1 MISSDENTR
10 VGTGRMDC
18 DGRDDCDDRSD
29 CGDHKDKGHYFDE
42 IVDLIERLRA
52 PGGCPWDRKQTL
64 EDLRTCITEEAYELA
79 EAITERDM
87 DKVREESG
95 DLLLQVVF
103 VASLA
108 REHGDFDMRDIVR
121 TICDKL
127 IRRHP
132 HVFGDVE
139 ARDSDAVLR
148 NWESIKLEERRARK
162 EDLSVLAGVPAGLPP
177 LLKAHRM
184 QGKAAHVGFDW
195 PGGDA
200 VPLFAKLDEEAAELR
215 EAVEHGD
222 AAAVE
227 DELGDLLFM
236 AVNLARHLGVN
247 PDAALSRACAKFA
260 GRFRRVEKQ
269 AAERGVRLE
278 DCSPEELD
286 ALWERAKAS
295 LGVEKIYDDGG
306 RR

>member
-1 MISSDENTR
+1 MIMRAGAFAFRLGGAILTSNGEN
-10 VGTGRMDC
+10 GAGGKC
-18 DGRDDCDDRSD
+18 AG
-29 CGDHKDKGHYFDE
+29 GKKHYFDE
-42 IVDLIERLRA
+42 IVELIERLRA

-64 EDLRTCITEEAYELA
+64 PDLRTCITEEAYELA
-79 EAITERDM
+79 EAISDRDM

-108 REHGDFDMRDIVR
+108 REQGDFGMEDVVR

-132 HVFGDVE
+132 HVFGTTE
-139 ARDSDAVLR
+139 ARGSDEVLK
-148 NWESIKLEERRARK
+148 NWESIKQEERRERK
-162 EDLSVLAGVPAGLPP
+162 EDLSVLAGVPSGLPP

-195 PGGDA
+195 PRGDSA
-200 VPLFAKLDEEAAELR
+200 PLFDKLNEEAAELR
-215 EAVEHGD
+215 EAVVRGD
-222 AAAVE
+222 ADAVE

-236 AVNLARHLGVN
+236 TVNLARHLDVN
-247 PDAALSRACAKFA
+247 PDAALSRACSKFA
-260 GRFRRVEKQ
+260 GRFRHVEAL

-278 DCSPEELD
+278 NCSLEELD
-286 ALWERAKAS
+286 ALWESAKGRTRA
-295 LGVEKIYDDGG
+295 I
-306 RR
+306 

>member
-1 MISSDENTR
+1 MPGFGGAIVTLSGGPEGGAVR
-10 VGTGRMDC
+10 A
-18 DGRDDCDDRSD
+18 
-29 CGDHKDKGHYFDE
+29 GDKKQKHYFDE
-42 IVDLIERLRA
+42 IVELIERLRA

-87 DKVREESG
+87 GKVLEESG

-108 REHGDFDMRDIVR
+108 REHGDFAMPDVVR

-132 HVFGDVE
+132 HVFGEVVAE
-139 ARDSDAVLR
+139 DSETVLK
-148 NWESIKLEERRARK
+148 NWESIKMEERRGRK
-162 EDLSVLAGVPAGLPP
+162 EDLSVLAGIPAGLPP

-195 PGGDA
+195 PRGDA
-200 VPLFAKLDEEAAELR
+200 APLFAKLDEEAAELR
-215 EAVEHGD
+215 EAVERKD
-222 AAAVE
+222 PAAVE

-236 AVNLARHLGVN
+236 TVNLARHLDVN
-247 PDAALSRACAKFA
+247 PDAALSRACVKFA
-260 GRFRRVEKQ
+260 GRFRRVEAW

-278 DCSPEELD
+278 DCSLEELD
-286 ALWERAKAS
+286 ALWDQAKAQS
-295 LGVEKIYDDGG
+295 AGETL
-306 RR
+306 

>member
-1 MISSDENTR
+1 MISSDGDPQT
-10 VGTGRMDC
+10 GTG
-18 DGRDDCDDRSD
+18 
-29 CGDHKDKGHYFDE
+29 CGTGHYFDE
-42 IVDLIERLRA
+42 IVGLIERLRA

-64 EDLRTCITEEAYELA
+64 ADLRTCITEEAYELA
-79 EAITERDM
+79 EAITEQDM

-108 REHGDFDMRDIVR
+108 REHGDFSMRDVVR

-132 HVFGDVE
+132 HVFGDVVAE
-139 ARDSDAVLR
+139 DSDAVLK
-148 NWESIKLEERRARK
+148 NWESIKLEERRGRK

-195 PGGDA
+195 PRGDV

-215 EAVEHGD
+215 EAVEHRD
-222 AAAVE
+222 AAAME

-236 AVNLARHLGVN
+236 TVNLARHLDVN

-260 GRFRRVEKQ
+260 GRFRCVEKE

-278 DCSPEELD
+278 DCSLEELD
-286 ALWERAKAS
+286 LLWDRAKACS
-295 LGVEKIYDDGG
+295 DRETL
-306 RR
+306 

>member
-1 MISSDENTR
+1 MTRIKGNTR
-10 VGTGRMDC
+10 SAPEVECVVSSEEKGRTGS
-18 DGRDDCDDRSD
+18 GR
-29 CGDHKDKGHYFDE
+29 GGGHYFDE
-42 IVDLIERLRA
+42 IVGLIERLRA

-64 EDLRTCITEEAYELA
+64 GDLRAYITEEAYELA
-79 EAITERDM
+79 EAITEGDM
-87 DKVREESG
+87 GKVREESG

-108 REHGDFDMRDIVR
+108 REQGAFEMRDVVR
-121 TICDKL
+121 TVCDKL

-132 HVFGDVE
+132 HVFGDVVAE
-139 ARDSDAVLR
+139 DSDAVLK
-148 NWESIKLEERRARK
+148 NWEAIKQEERKGRK

-195 PGGDA
+195 PRGDA
-200 VPLFAKLDEEAAELR
+200 APLFAKLEEEAAELR
-215 EAVEHGD
+215 EAVAQGD

-236 AVNLARHLGVN
+236 AVNLARHLNVN

-260 GRFRRVEKQ
+260 GRFRRVEEE
-269 AAERGVRLE
+269 AAERGLRLE

-286 ALWERAKAS
+286 ALWERAKTQ
-295 LGVEKIYDDGG
+295 GT
-306 RR
+306 R

>member
-1 MISSDENTR
+1 MVSSEEKER
-10 VGTGRMDC
+10 AGSPRGE
-18 DGRDDCDDRSD
+18 
-29 CGDHKDKGHYFDE
+29 GHYFDE
-42 IVDLIERLRA
+42 IVGLIERLRA

-64 EDLRTCITEEAYELA
+64 GDLRAYITEEAYELA
-79 EAITERDM
+79 EAITEGDM
-87 DKVREESG
+87 GKVREESG

-108 REHGDFDMRDIVR
+108 REQGAFEMRDVVR
-121 TICDKL
+121 TVCDKL

-132 HVFGDVE
+132 HVFGDVVAE
-139 ARDSDAVLR
+139 DSDAVLK
-148 NWESIKLEERRARK
+148 NWEAIKQEERKGRK

-177 LLKAHRM
+177 LLEAHRM

-195 PGGDA
+195 PRGDA
-200 VPLFAKLDEEAAELR
+200 APLFAKLDEEAAELR

-236 AVNLARHLGVN
+236 AVNLARHLNVN

-260 GRFRRVEKQ
+260 GRFRRVEEE
-269 AAERGVRLE
+269 AAERGLRLE

-286 ALWERAKAS
+286 ALWERAKAFWGKET
-295 LGVEKIYDDGG
+295 L
-306 RR
+306 

>member
-1 MISSDENTR
+1 MVTFLLGFTVFHKVNIYFEWGIILLISFLFYKNGIKKAALKNILFFAVFSLLIPNL
-10 VGTGRMDC
+10 
-18 DGRDDCDDRSD
+18 DRAR
-29 CGDHKDKGHYFDE
+29 GGHH
-42 IVDLIERLRA
+42 
-52 PGGCPWDRKQTL
+52 
-64 EDLRTCITEEAYELA
+64 
-79 EAITERDM
+79 ERDM
-87 DKVREESG
+87 GKVREESG

-108 REHGDFDMRDIVR
+108 REHGDFDMRDVVR

-200 VPLFAKLDEEAAELR
+200 APLFAKLDEEADELW

-247 PDAALSRACAKFA
+247 PDAALS
-260 GRFRRVEKQ
+260 
-269 AAERGVRLE
+269 
-278 DCSPEELD
+278 
-286 ALWERAKAS
+286 
-295 LGVEKIYDDGG
+295 
-306 RR
+306 